1 MNQPIFTIE
10 HLDKS
15 PEQVKIPGYFIAST
29 APINIEGEFSRSSE
43 LNRSYKRTYSN
54 SHSYEVH
61 NFGILGKSNPP
72 LAPPKRGIHPLFPS
86 REGLGVGE
94 K

>member
-29 APINIEGEFSRSSE
+29 APINIEGKSPRSSE
-43 LNRSYKRTYSN
+43 RNPANERTSVDLDELVELIFSVPLSVGSKKLIYLVTKR
-54 SHSYEVH
+54 
-61 NFGILGKSNPP
+61 I
-72 LAPPKRGIHPLFPS
+72 
-86 REGLGVGE
+86 
-94 K
+94 